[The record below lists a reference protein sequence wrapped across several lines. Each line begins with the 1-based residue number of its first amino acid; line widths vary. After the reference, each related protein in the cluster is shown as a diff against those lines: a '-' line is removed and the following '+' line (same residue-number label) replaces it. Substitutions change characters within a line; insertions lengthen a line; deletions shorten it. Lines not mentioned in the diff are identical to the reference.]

1 MRKLDELTELICDLY
16 WEYDR
21 MSSSGQE
28 TLDKMADILGV
39 SMGAAPT
46 IGSLTLVPAPSENY
60 NNMGRH
66 IKIISEK
73 LQQVEIELDNARK
86 ECIRNGHR
94 DSGRGVCVD
103 CGEFLD
109 GME

>member
-1 MRKLDELTELICDLY
+1 MRKLDQLTELICDLY

-39 SMGAAPT
+39 SLGAAPT
-46 IGSLTLVPAPSENY
+46 IDS
-60 NNMGRH
+60 
-66 IKIISEK
+66 
-73 LQQVEIELDNARK
+73 IELDTLEK

>member
-1 MRKLDELTELICDLY
+1 MKKLDELTELICDLY

-39 SMGAAPT
+39 SLGEEPK
-46 IGSLTLVPAPSENY
+46 IGLLTLVPAPSKNY
-60 NNMGRH
+60 DN
-66 IKIISEK
+66 
-73 LQQVEIELDNARK
+73 IELDNVEK

-103 CGEFLD
+103 CGEFLN

>member
-1 MRKLDELTELICDLY
+1 MNKLDQLTELICDLY

-21 MSSSGQE
+21 MSNCGQE
-28 TLDKMADILGV
+28 TLDKMAEILGV
-39 SMGAAPT
+39 SLGAAPA
-46 IGSLTLVPAPSENY
+46 IDS
-60 NNMGRH
+60 
-66 IKIISEK
+66 
-73 LQQVEIELDNARK
+73 IEFDNAKK

-103 CGEFLD
+103 CGEFLN

>member
-1 MRKLDELTELICDLY
+1 MKKLDELTELICDLY

-39 SMGAAPT
+39 SMGAAPK
-46 IGSLTLVPAPSENY
+46 
-60 NNMGRH
+60 MGRH
-66 IKIISEK
+66 VEIISEK
-73 LQQVEIELDNARK
+73 LQQVEIELDNARE

>member
-1 MRKLDELTELICDLY
+1 MKKLDQLTELLCDLY
-16 WEYDR
+16 WESDR
-21 MSSSGQE
+21 MSSCGQE
-28 TLDKMADILGV
+28 TLDKMAEILGV
-39 SMGAAPT
+39 SP
-46 IGSLTLVPAPSENY
+46 IQKFDL
-60 NNMGRH
+60 
-66 IKIISEK
+66 
-73 LQQVEIELDNARK
+73 IELDNAEK

>member
-39 SMGAAPT
+39 SMGAAPK
-46 IGSLTLVPAPSENY
+46 IGSLTLVPAPSKNY
-60 NNMGRH
+60 NN
-66 IKIISEK
+66 
-73 LQQVEIELDNARK
+73 IELDNARE